1 VAFDPERA
9 NGFHSFTMDKKGR
22 VIEGGDGAT
31 GGCVAMDPG
40 LAESLYEF
48 ATFGTR
54 VEVHW

>member
-1 VAFDPERA
+1 MDE
-9 NGFHSFTMDKKGR
+9 NGN

-40 LAESLYEF
+40 LAAALYEF
-48 ATFGTR
+48 ATYGMR